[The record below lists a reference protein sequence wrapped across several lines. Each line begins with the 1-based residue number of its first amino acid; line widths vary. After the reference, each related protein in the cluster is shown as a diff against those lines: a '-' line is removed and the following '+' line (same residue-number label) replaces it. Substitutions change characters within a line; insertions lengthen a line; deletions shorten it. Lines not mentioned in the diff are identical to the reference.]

1 MSFDDC
7 TQLQS
12 DIDSIQG
19 WCVAEFIVSVLVKQE
34 PLPSLGTL
42 ISFSLNTDFG
52 TPILLVLII
61 LRIWEFSLTFNYTF
75 TLSCQLYFF
84 TIH

>member
-19 WCVAEFIVSVLVKQE
+19 WCVAKFIRFSISKTRAITFSRNTNILFFKYR
-34 PLPSLGTL
+34 LWDSYITGTDYIKDLGVF
-42 ISFSLNTDFG
+42 ID
-52 TPILLVLII
+52 
-61 LRIWEFSLTFNYTF
+61 
-75 TLSCQLYFF
+75 
-84 TIH
+84 H